1 MDRVG
6 NGYRLCV
13 RRYGWIGWRRVVAG
27 ITSRFEVPEE
37 NDNGRRLVD
46 FYAERG
52 LCVYNTYFEHEFV

>member
-13 RRYGWIGWRRVVAG
+13 RRYEWIGWRRVAAG

-52 LCVYNTYFEHEFV
+52 LCVCNTYFEHEFV